1 MLKIAIVEDDDITI
15 RQLCD
20 FVNQYGKE
28 QNQEIEIITFRDGSE
43 IITDYQ
49 PIYDIILLDIEMPKV
64 NGMDAAEQI
73 RQHDE
78 DVVLVFITNMVQYAI
93 RGYSVRALDFV
104 VKPVN
109 YYTFSLKLTRAISR
123 VKKRKSG
130 KTILLALTDGI
141 KRLDTKQIYYVEIQN
156 RMLHYHTEDGEYIVR
171 GTMQNAE
178 KELKDFG
185 FVKCNYWYLVN
196 LRYVSEIRKDVA
208 VVAGNELEISRRNKK
223 SFMEAVTSYVGGN
236 M

>member
-20 FVNQYGKE
+20 FVNQYGRE
-28 QNQEIEIITFRDGSE
+28 QNQEIEVFTFRDGSE
-43 IITDYQ
+43 IIKEYQ

-73 RQHDE
+73 RQCDE
-78 DVVLVFITNMVQYAI
+78 EVVLVFITNMVQYAI
-93 RGYSVRALDFV
+93 HGYSVRALDFV

-123 VKKRKSG
+123 VRKRKSG
-130 KTILLALTDGI
+130 KTILLALTDGV

-178 KELKDFG
+178 KELKDFQ